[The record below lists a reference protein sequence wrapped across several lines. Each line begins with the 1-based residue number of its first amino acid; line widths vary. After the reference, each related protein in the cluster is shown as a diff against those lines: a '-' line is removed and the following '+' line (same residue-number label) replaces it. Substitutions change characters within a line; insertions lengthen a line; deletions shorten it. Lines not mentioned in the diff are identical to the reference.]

1 MNIFPFFLY
10 CLKFFV
16 QVHVHDQT
24 HWRCNFECK
33 KARRYHSNCFRFFDD
48 WCVWHTNQQAPR
60 RRLAELNWMKIP
72 KNVCNCVYFVGIPI
86 RIAGNKDLYMHN
98 KFCLIDVLTN
108 ETKFNENAH
117 PLNGLL
123 ISGSLNWT
131 SNVRITTHLFC
142 ECINCNTFLLL
153 YLGFRTELGKH
164 LIHIR
169 WAPESGIQ
177 KSFWS
182 DLVSFRIRNLRTT
195 FTWSASICDAW
206 TEI

>member
-1 MNIFPFFLY
+1 MQFWMQKSAALPFELFPTLRW
-10 CLKFFV
+10 LV
-16 QVHVHDQT
+16 
-24 HWRCNFECK
+24 
-33 KARRYHSNCFRFFDD
+33 
-48 WCVWHTNQQAPR
+48 
-60 RRLAELNWMKIP
+60 RLAHKSTGSKEEVGQNWMKIP
-72 KNVCNCVYFVGIPI
+72 KNVCNCFYFVGIPI

-108 ETKFNENAH
+108 ETKFKENSH

-142 ECINCNTFLLL
+142 ECIICKTFLLL

-169 WAPESGIQ
+169 WAPESRVQ

-182 DLVSFRIRNLRTT
+182 DLVSFRIRNSRTT
-195 FTWSASICDAW
+195 FTWSA
-206 TEI
+206 